1 MKAVAVNLDTYNP
14 KTEKGFTVFL
24 HGLDFFFITG
34 KVQRKYVTGS
44 LVETLAKELDTAPGE
59 ICPMPGFCDIKD
71 SGHGKYLDIYDGRH
85 YGGKGNFLSEYE
97 AKGIAPMYVLA
108 D

>member
-1 MKAVAVNLDTYNP
+1 MKASAVDLCTYQP
-14 KTEKGFTVFL
+14 KTEKGFTVFR

-34 KVQRKYVTGS
+34 KTRRKYITKN
-44 LVETLAKELDTAPGE
+44 LVETMAKAIGAAPGE

-97 AKGIAPMYVLA
+97 ERGIAPMYMLY

>member
-1 MKAVAVNLDTYNP
+1 MKAVAIDFCTYRP
-14 KTEKGFTVFL
+14 KTEKGFTVFW

-34 KVQRKYVTGS
+34 KTQRKYITKN
-44 LVETLAKELDTAPGE
+44 LTDTIAETLGAAPGE
-59 ICPMPGFCDIKD
+59 ICPMPGFCDVRD
-71 SGHGKYLDIYDGRH
+71 SKHGKYLDIYDGRH

-97 AKGIAPMYVLA
+97 ERGIAPMYMLY